1 MLNIYCKMC
10 NHVARDEQAL
20 VEHVSNE
27 HGLGLYVIE
36 LQKKIAEVE
45 KRTYPSQ

>member
-1 MLNIYCKMC
+1 MG
-10 NHVARDEQAL
+10 NHVARDERAL
-20 VEHVSNE
+20 VEHVSDE

-45 KRTYPSQ
+45 KGTYPGE

>member
-10 NHVARDEQAL
+10 NHVARDKQAL
-20 VEHVSNE
+20 VEHISTE

-36 LQKKIAEVE
+36 LQKIISKSLSDE
-45 KRTYPSQ
+45 

>member
-1 MLNIYCKMC
+1 MC

-20 VEHVSNE
+20 VEHVSDE

-36 LQKKIAEVE
+36 LQKIITKLFRLTGIFRV
-45 KRTYPSQ
+45 

>member
-10 NHVARDEQAL
+10 NHVARDEQSL
-20 VEHVSNE
+20 VRHISKE

-36 LQKKIAEVE
+36 LQKILNKL
-45 KRTYPSQ
+45 KGLH